1 MPAGRLS
8 CARRVRVRPAAILL
22 ATVLLALATVLLAA
36 APRRAAAQTPTPDAG
51 TSGRPSAGLAF
62 PFPRPLASPLEPR
75 TRLAPVHVSRGDRRR
90 WVGLVDLGDAFPFW
104 LVGPDSS
111 GDRSPR
117 LAASL
122 AGGVF
127 SRFDLEGNGNEFVEA
142 HFRVGLRLRAELAGL
157 EARAALYHVSS
168 HLGDEFLLRTG
179 REPIS
184 TSREGIEL
192 LVGTRATESLR
203 LYGGPGLLLRS
214 TEGLD
219 PGSVRLGA
227 EWLPDAPR
235 WGPFRPYASG
245 ELFAWQE
252 VGWEPMLAA
261 EAGLSFGSGR
271 YRAALIAGA
280 GPSRAEQFLR
290 EDETLWGISVSARF

>member
-8 CARRVRVRPAAILL
+8 LPRRAGTAGAAATLL
-22 ATVLLALATVLLAA
+22 VAALLAA
-36 APRRAAAQTPTPDAG
+36 ASGAAGQTSIPADVG
-51 TSGRPSAGLAF
+51 SPSDSVAF

-75 TRLAPVHVSRGDRRR
+75 TRLAPVHVARADRRR

-104 LVGPDSS
+104 IARPA
-111 GDRSPR
+111 GDGAPGPR

-142 HFRVGLRLRAELAGL
+142 HFRVGARLRAELGGV
-157 EARAALYHVSS
+157 EARAELYHVSS

-184 TSREGIEL
+184 TSREGFEL
-192 LVGTRATESLR
+192 LVGGRPAGSLR

-214 TEGLD
+214 TEDLD
-219 PGSVRLGA
+219 PASLRLGV
-227 EWLPDAPR
+227 EWLPD
-235 WGPFRPYASG
+235 GGGKGTRPYASG

-252 VGWEPMLAA
+252 LGWKPILAA
-261 EAGLSFGSGR
+261 EAGLAFGDGR
-271 YRAALIAGA
+271 YRAGLIGGA

-290 EDETLWGISVSARF
+290 EDETLWGLSVSARF